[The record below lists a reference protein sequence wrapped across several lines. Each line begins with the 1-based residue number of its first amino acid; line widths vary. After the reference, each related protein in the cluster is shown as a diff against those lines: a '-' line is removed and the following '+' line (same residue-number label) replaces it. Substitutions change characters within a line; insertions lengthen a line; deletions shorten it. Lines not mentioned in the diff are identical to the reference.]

1 MGAELVGLVSTK
13 WAHLRS
19 LSQYKI
25 LTRMALTALD
35 KSGGPDKPAAMYY
48 AGWEPLALALGRD
61 DIPEGDDYSPAAA
74 KRRKAI
80 RDEVIRNTTALE
92 GLGAIKALVDKPGR
106 QQRQTW
112 KLTL

>member
-35 KSGGPDKPAAMYY
+35 KPGGPNKPAATFFG
-48 AGWEPLALALGRD
+48 GWESLAMALGRD
-61 DIPEGDDYSPAAA
+61 IPDPDDYSGEAVI
-74 KRRKAI
+74 RRKCV
-80 RDEVIRNTTALE
+80 RDEVIRQTSALE
-92 GLGAIKALVDKPGR
+92 RLGAIKPLVDKPGR
-106 QQRQTW
+106 DQRQTW